1 MLDRCAIEQLEK
13 RRRAALINSLPGFKP
28 VVLVGTVST
37 QGDTNL
43 CVVNS
48 CFHVGASPALLGMI
62 IRPAP
67 EGTERH
73 TLDNIVSTRY
83 YSLNAVSTTMAQ
95 RAHHT
100 SARFNRDQSEFDE
113 CGFESVTID
122 GTPAPF
128 VSESPLKIGLTLQ
141 DHQPLA
147 INGTHLII
155 GSVEQLSFANDV
167 WRDDGTLDLTGMDL
181 VAGAGLDG
189 YHSVGPGRRFS
200 YAKPNDTPRE
210 IR

>member
-1 MLDRCAIEQLEK
+1 
-13 RRRAALINSLPGFKP
+13 
-28 VVLVGTVST
+28 
-37 QGDTNL
+37 
-43 CVVNS
+43 
-48 CFHVGASPALLGMI
+48 MI

-73 TLDNIVSTRY
+73 TLDNIVSTRH

-141 DHQPLA
+141 DHQPLG

-189 YHSVGPGRRFS
+189 YHNVGPGRRFS

>member
-1 MLDRCAIEQLEK
+1 ME
-13 RRRAALINSLPGFKP
+13 
-28 VVLVGTVST
+28 
-37 QGDTNL
+37 
-43 CVVNS
+43 
-48 CFHVGASPALLGMI
+48 
-62 IRPAP
+62 
-67 EGTERH
+67 
-73 TLDNIVSTRY
+73 
-83 YSLNAVSTTMAQ
+83 Q

-167 WRDDGTLDLTGMDL
+167 WRDDGTLDLWHGSRRRSRSLLPQRGAWTTIFLRKTKRHTSRDPI
-181 VAGAGLDG
+181 VAAL
-189 YHSVGPGRRFS
+189 YFLR
-200 YAKPNDTPRE
+200 
-210 IR
+210 

>member
-1 MLDRCAIEQLEK
+1 MLDRPAIEQLEK
-13 RRRAALINSLPGFKP
+13 RRRAALINCLPGFKS
-28 VVLVGTVST
+28 VVLVGTVNSH
-37 QGDTNL
+37 GDTNL

-73 TLDNIVSTRY
+73 TLDNILSTRH

-100 SARFNRDQSEFDE
+100 SARFRRDQSEFDE
-113 CGFESVTID
+113 CGFEPTTID

-128 VSESPLKIGLTLQ
+128 VSDSPLKIGLRLQ
-141 DHQPLA
+141 EHQSLA
-147 INGTHLII
+147 VNGTHLVI

-189 YHSVGPGRRFS
+189 YHDVGRGRRFA
-200 YAKPNDTPRE
+200 YAKPDNAPRE
-210 IR
+210 I

>member
-1 MLDRCAIEQLEK
+1 MLDRPAIEQLEK
-13 RRRAALINSLPGFKP
+13 RRRAALINCLPGFKS
-28 VVLVGTVST
+28 VVLVGTVSP

-73 TLDNIVSTRY
+73 TLDNILSTRH

-181 VAGAGLDG
+181 VCRVLLDRK
-189 YHSVGPGRRFS
+189 HNVGPGRRFA
-200 YAKPNDTPRE
+200 YAKPNDTPRA
-210 IR
+210 I

>member
-28 VVLVGTVST
+28 VVLVGTVGP

-73 TLDNIVSTRY
+73 TLDNIVSTRH

-189 YHSVGPGRRFS
+189 YHNVGPGRRFS

>member
-13 RRRAALINSLPGFKP
+13 RRRAALINSLPGFKS
-28 VVLVGTVST
+28 VVLVGTVSP

-73 TLDNIVSTRY
+73 TLDNIVSTRH

-189 YHSVGPGRRFS
+189 YHNVGPGRRFS